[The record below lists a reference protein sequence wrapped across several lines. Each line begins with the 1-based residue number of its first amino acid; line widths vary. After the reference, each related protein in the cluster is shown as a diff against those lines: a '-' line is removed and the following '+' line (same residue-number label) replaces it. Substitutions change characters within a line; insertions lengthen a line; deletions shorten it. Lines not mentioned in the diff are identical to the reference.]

1 MPENSLHYNVSTLI
15 CAHFFGHC
23 LKNRIRTRTWDLRK
37 NETPKKQTHLEK
49 SDLKD

>member
-1 MPENSLHYNVSTLI
+1 MPENSLHYNVCTLI

-23 LKNRIRTRTWDLRK
+23 LKNRTRTWDLRK
-37 NETPKKQTHLEK
+37 SETPKKQTHLEK